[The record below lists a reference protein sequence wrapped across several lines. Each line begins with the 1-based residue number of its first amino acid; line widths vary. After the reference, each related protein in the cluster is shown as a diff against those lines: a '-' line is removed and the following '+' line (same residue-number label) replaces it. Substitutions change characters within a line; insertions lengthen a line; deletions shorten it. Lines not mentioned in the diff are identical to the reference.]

1 VNKKTYGNDLWDI
14 ITKEADRLKSSDP
27 ELEDFLE
34 KNIFSYDNLFDSV
47 TNILTNKLSDKEDS
61 VSSLRE
67 LISIALSS
75 EIIQLSIEED
85 INSVFEKDPACRFY
99 CQPLLFFK
107 GFQAL
112 QAHRVANHYW
122 KKKIGTSLF
131 IQSKVSELFNID
143 IHPAAKI
150 GKGIMIDH
158 ASGLVIGE
166 TAVVG
171 DDCSIFHGVSLGGIG
186 SEEYDRHPKVGKNV
200 LLAAN
205 STILGNIKIGDNV
218 KIGAG
223 SVVISDIP
231 ENSTAV
237 GVPARILE
245 E

>member
-1 VNKKTYGNDLWDI
+1 MNKKTYGNDLWDI
-14 ITKEADRLKSSDP
+14 ITKETEILKSSDP
-27 ELEDFLE
+27 ELEDSLE
-34 KNIFSYDNLFDSV
+34 KNIFSFDNLFDSV
-47 TNILTNKLSDKEDS
+47 ANILTNKLSDKKDS
-61 VSSLRE
+61 VNSLRE
-67 LISIALSS
+67 SISIALSS

-143 IHPAAKI
+143 IHPGAKI

-166 TAVVG
+166 TAEIG

-186 SEEYDRHPKVGKNV
+186 SEVYDRHPKVGKNV

-205 STILGNIKIGDNV
+205 ATILGNIKIGDNA

-223 SVVISDIP
+223 SVVINDIP

-237 GVPARILE
+237 GVPARILKE
-245 E
+245 

>member
-1 VNKKTYGNDLWDI
+1 MNKKTYGNDLWDI
-14 ITKEADRLKSSDP
+14 ITKEAEILKSSDP
-27 ELEDFLE
+27 ELEDFLK
-34 KNIFSYDNLFDSV
+34 KNIFSFDNLFDSV
-47 TNILTNKLSDKEDS
+47 TYILTNKLSDKKDS
-61 VSSLRE
+61 VNSLRE
-67 LISIALSS
+67 SISIALSS

-85 INSVFEKDPACRFY
+85 VNSVFEKDPACRFY

-143 IHPAAKI
+143 IHPGAKI

-166 TAVVG
+166 TAEIG

-186 SEEYDRHPKVGKNV
+186 SEVYDRHPKVGKNV

-205 STILGNIKIGDNV
+205 ATILGNIKIGDNV

-223 SVVISDIP
+223 SVVINDIP

-237 GVPARILE
+237 GVPARILKE
-245 E
+245 

>member
-1 VNKKTYGNDLWDI
+1 MNKKTYGNDLWDI
-14 ITKEADRLKSSDP
+14 ITKETEILKSSDP

-34 KNIFSYDNLFDSV
+34 KNIFSFDNLFDSI
-47 TNILTNKLSDKEDS
+47 TNILTSKLSDKKDS
-61 VSSLRE
+61 VNSLRE
-67 LISIALSS
+67 SISLALSS

-112 QAHRVANHYW
+112 QAYRVANHYW
-122 KKKIGTSLF
+122 EKKIGISLF

-166 TAVVG
+166 TAEVG

-186 SEEYDRHPKVGKNV
+186 SETYDRHPKVGKNV

-205 STILGNIKIGDNV
+205 STVLGNIKIGDNV

-223 SVVISDIP
+223 SVVINDIP

-237 GVPARILE
+237 GVPARILKE
-245 E
+245 